1 MENVALS
8 DFKKNIKNK
17 KIAVL
22 GLGGSNIPAIKYLL
36 SMGAII
42 VCHDQNEAAK
52 EKLDED
58 IKKNINVSY
67 KLGNEAFNGL
77 ENVDYILRTPGI
89 KPFIPEIE
97 NAVKHGVILT
107 SEIELL
113 VKLAPCKI
121 IGVTGSAGKTTTTT
135 LIAEFL
141 KNSNRKIW
149 VGGNIGTPLFDKLDE
164 IKKEDII
171 VLELSS
177 FQLMTMSDSPNI
189 SIVTNI
195 YEDHLDYHRSMEE
208 YIEAK
213 TNIFM
218 HQKDGDIAIFWC
230 DDEISKT
237 FINKMKEKNI
247 NSKVRLFSAKNS
259 VENGAYFENGK
270 IFEVE
275 NGIKNE
281 VISVDDIAIKGKKNY
296 LNICAA
302 ICAVKDIVS
311 IDDIVK
317 TLKSFNGVEHRLEY
331 VDTVLGVKYYNDSI
345 STTPGKAMAA
355 LTSFDKKIIL
365 IAGGSDKNLDYTSL
379 GDKIINST
387 KVLIL
392 LGATKNKIKNAV
404 LGSKLYDN
412 SKIKLEE
419 VDSLEDAVLIASKIS
434 KSGDIVVM
442 SPASASFDMFKNYKE
457 RGKLFKNLVNAL
469 KNK

>member
-52 EKLDED
+52 EKLDDD
-58 IKKNINVSY
+58 IKKNVNVSY
-67 KLGNEAFNGL
+67 KLGKEAFSQL

-89 KPFIPEIE
+89 KPFIPEIK

-141 KNSNRKIW
+141 KNSNSKIW

-164 IKKEDII
+164 IKKDDII

-195 YEDHLDYHRSMEE
+195 YEDHLDYHRNMEE

-218 HQKDGDIAIFWC
+218 HQKDKDIAIFWR

-237 FINKMKEKNI
+237 FIDKMKEKNV
-247 NSKVRLFSAKNS
+247 NSKIRLFSSKNS

-275 NGIKNE
+275 NGMKKE
-281 VISVDDIAIKGKKNY
+281 VISVDDIAIKGEKNY

-302 ICAVKDIVS
+302 ICAVKDIIS

-331 VDTVLGVKYYNDSI
+331 VDTIFGVKYYNNI
-345 STTPGKAMAA
+345 K
-355 LTSFDKKIIL
+355 FII
-365 IAGGSDKNLDYTSL
+365 
-379 GDKIINST
+379 
-387 KVLIL
+387 
-392 LGATKNKIKNAV
+392 
-404 LGSKLYDN
+404 
-412 SKIKLEE
+412 
-419 VDSLEDAVLIASKIS
+419 
-434 KSGDIVVM
+434 
-442 SPASASFDMFKNYKE
+442 
-457 RGKLFKNLVNAL
+457 
-469 KNK
+469 

>member
-1 MENVALS
+1 M
-8 DFKKNIKNK
+8 
-17 KIAVL
+17 
-22 GLGGSNIPAIKYLL
+22 
-36 SMGAII
+36 
-42 VCHDQNEAAK
+42 
-52 EKLDED
+52 
-58 IKKNINVSY
+58 
-67 KLGNEAFNGL
+67 
-77 ENVDYILRTPGI
+77 
-89 KPFIPEIE
+89 
-97 NAVKHGVILT
+97 
-107 SEIELL
+107 
-113 VKLAPCKI
+113 
-121 IGVTGSAGKTTTTT
+121 
-135 LIAEFL
+135 
-141 KNSNRKIW
+141 
-149 VGGNIGTPLFDKLDE
+149 GGNIGTPLFDKLDE
-164 IKKEDII
+164 IKKDDII

-195 YEDHLDYHRSMEE
+195 YEDHLDYHKNMEE

-218 HQKDGDIAIFWC
+218 HQKDKDIAIFWR

-237 FINKMKEKNI
+237 FIDKMKEKNV
-247 NSKVRLFSAKNS
+247 NSKIRLFSSKNS

-275 NGIKNE
+275 NGMKKE
-281 VISVDDIAIKGKKNY
+281 VISVDDIAIKGEKNY

-302 ICAVKDIVS
+302 ICAVKDIIS

-331 VDTVLGVKYYNDSI
+331 VDTIFGVKYYNDSI

-392 LGATKNKIKNAV
+392 LGATKNKIKKAV
-404 LGSKLYDN
+404 LDSKLYDS

-419 VDSLEDAVLIASKIS
+419 VDSLEEAVLIASKIS

-457 RGKLFKNLVNAL
+457 RGKLFKNLVNSL